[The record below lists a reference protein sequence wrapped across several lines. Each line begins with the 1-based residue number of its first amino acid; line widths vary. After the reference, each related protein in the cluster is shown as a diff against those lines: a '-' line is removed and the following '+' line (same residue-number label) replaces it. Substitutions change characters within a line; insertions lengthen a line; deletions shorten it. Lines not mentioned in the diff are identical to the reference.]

1 MKIMFYSLVFLI
13 AGIVLIRLIT
23 NIFTEPSHNRDWS
36 LDQAVLPSIQFDS
49 EDKNRVRISNIR
61 NFTYS
66 STTAY
71 EVNYY
76 DKTFNLQHLEKVW
89 YIVEPFS
96 GIPGSAHTMLSFEFA
111 TKTATGTDTIAM
123 TATNTAVET
132 KRDFLAISVEIRKE
146 KGESFHPI
154 KGLFNQYEIMYVIAD
169 EKDAIQLRTNHR
181 KDLVYMYPV
190 RADKQKVQAL
200 FLSMLEAAQQLHDTP
215 EFYNTITNTCT
226 TNIVSHVNKVT
237 PGRVPWLSL
246 AVLFP
251 ASSDKLALSLGLLDT
266 DLPIE
271 QVRKYF
277 LINDRA
283 MEFGAER
290 GGVGDG
296 VEGVGVENGDAEN
309 GVVDRDFSVRIREF
323 GE

>member
-1 MKIMFYSLVFLI
+1 MFYSLVFLI

-23 NIFTEPSHNRDWS
+23 NIFTEPSHDRDWS
-36 LDQAVLPSIQFDS
+36 LDQAVLPHIQFDS
-49 EDKNRVRISNIR
+49 EDKNQVHISNIR

-76 DKTFNLQHLEKVW
+76 DKTFDIQSLDKVW

-111 TKTATGTDTIAM
+111 TKTTTA
-123 TATNTAVET
+123 TATNTVTET

-237 PGRVPWLSL
+237 PGRVPWLNL

-271 QVRKYF
+271 QAREYF

-283 MEFGAER
+283 MEFSAER

-296 VEGVGVENGDAEN
+296 VEGGGVEDSRVENGDVEDSR
-309 GVVDRDFSVRIREF
+309 VERDFSVRIREF